1 MICQDDNCIF
11 WDVFSSPY
19 TCFLRWSQP
28 SFAISNVLS
37 LTWRNGYFNTDIEG
51 VSNEPFHNGYRGE
64 AKCQTCCEPFPYKIH
79 QTPFAISHSIRPADA
94 ISVLFP
100 KMKRLCRGRGC
111 HEIELASPSE
121 GYTMG
126 CIPAQG
132 SKCARSVGVTM
143 VLQCCMLALHPF
155 SGKISQSFQSWSHL
169 AAFEQRKG
177 LVAMLTNTSS
187 PNTVENSGVVT
198 THLAIAPS
206 PVLNST
212 ALPLAQVVQNVDS
225 DLEIKSLVCFKQMML
240 GVYIFCRFAHF
251 CVCFGVC
258 VCQS

>member
-1 MICQDDNCIF
+1 M
-11 WDVFSSPY
+11 
-19 TCFLRWSQP
+19 
-28 SFAISNVLS
+28 
-37 LTWRNGYFNTDIEG
+37 
-51 VSNEPFHNGYRGE
+51 SNEPFHNGYRGE
-64 AKCQTCCEPFPYKIH
+64 TKCQTCCEPFPYKIH

-121 GYTMG
+121 GYTMD

-132 SKCARSVGVTM
+132 SKCARAVGVTM

-187 PNTVENSGVVT
+187 PNTVENRGVVTTHLAIAPSPVSNGGVVT

-225 DLEIKSLVCFKQMML
+225 DLEIKSVVCFKQMML

-251 CVCFGVC
+251 CVCFGLCVC
-258 VCQS
+258 VFVCMSVLTDLFK